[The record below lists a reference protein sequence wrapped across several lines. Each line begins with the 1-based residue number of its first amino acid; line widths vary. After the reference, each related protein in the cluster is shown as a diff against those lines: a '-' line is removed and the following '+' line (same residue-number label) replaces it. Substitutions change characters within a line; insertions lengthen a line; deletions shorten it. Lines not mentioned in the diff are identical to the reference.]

1 MKALPRG
8 RRGEPCDLT
17 AFRQWVEDPPR
28 YVGIESRWDSSIGY
42 CCMFSRSRWAVR
54 QMFHTSAQCA
64 RTAFLSFLCYSAT
77 CR

>member
-28 YVGIESRWDSSIGY
+28 YVGIESRWDSCSRY
-42 CCMFSRSRWAVR
+42 CHMFFAIECVDWSGRGG
-54 QMFHTSAQCA
+54 
-64 RTAFLSFLCYSAT
+64 
-77 CR
+77 